1 MRALR
6 LGLLALW
13 AVAGA
18 GCATDPASRLR
29 SAEKENRR
37 LTEELA
43 ETERALQSITG
54 YTEELRSP
62 GKTGRSFTMYY
73 TPASLEQMASQLHA
87 DADGR
92 PQLPQAAPG
101 RRHHRAHLRRALR
114 AQATRSPAGP
124 RCGVTTSATPADV
137 PKAYRD
143 EVRKFQS
150 GVASGV
156 VADLVVELSMNA
168 ENVLLARAKATRTR
182 LKANSN
188 GQAEGMLR
196 DAMNDR
202 VLRLPF
208 VFDLTIQ
215 GGNAVPRRMV
225 LTANHLSVMYAP

>member
-13 AVAGA
+13 AVTGA

-29 SAEKENRR
+29 WAEKENRR

-43 ETERALQSITG
+43 ETERALQSVTG

-73 TPASLEQMASQLHA
+73 TPASLEQLASQLMPMRMAARNFHK
-87 DADGR
+87 
-92 PQLPQAAPG
+92 QLQGEVIIERISDVRFGPNNTLTC
-101 RRHHRAHLRRALR
+101 RAEMRGENIRY
-114 AQATRSPAGP
+114 TG
-124 RCGVTTSATPADV
+124 DV

-156 VADLVVELSMNA
+156 VADFVVELSMNA
-168 ENVLLARAKATRTR
+168 ENVLLARAQATRTR

-208 VFDLTIQ
+208 VFDLTLQ